1 MGLIYARQVQEG
13 FPVVV
18 FSDHHFGP
26 LKASNGKH
34 SLCIIEDYVT
44 KYVCFWNLRE
54 FHLLTLSR
62 AFNGI
67 KYDVSAET

>member
-18 FSDHHFGP
+18 FSDQHFGP

-34 SLCIIEDYVT
+34 SLWIIEDYVT

-54 FHLLTLSR
+54 LAGVTSISTYSVL
-62 AFNGI
+62 AFI
-67 KYDVSAET
+67 IR